1 MCKTGKAGLRRSWNF
16 GCRDERLRTRDS
28 EDSDGPGAMKSDT
41 LSGDGYYPDWH
52 ISANQIG

>member
-16 GCRDERLRTRDS
+16 GCSDERLRARDS

-41 LSGDGYYPDWH
+41 VSGNSYYPDWH
-52 ISANQIG
+52 ISAKP